1 MRTLFLLL
9 CMLFVSGCATH
20 QTLKGEY
27 EPPTLVEK
35 STAKEFDTIPKPKMG
50 KVVVAVY
57 NFTDKTGQ
65 RRPSDTQSSFSNAVT
80 QGADAFLIKA
90 LKDVGNGEWFEVVER
105 GGLAN
110 LTQERQIIRQM
121 REAYDGPTAKKLMP
135 MKFAGMLIEGGITGY
150 DTSTRSGGIGMR
162 VLGIGP
168 QSKFSEDIITISLRA
183 VSVNTGT
190 VIAAVNVQKTVYST
204 ADSMAIL
211 KFFDSDTQIFE
222 FESGITLN
230 EPATLAVKTTVEAAV
245 VELIKE
251 GERKDV
257 WEFAEGATPY
267 PVLIADDDLYSPPLT
282 DDKETSS
289 EGNSNNNSPFG
300 VGR

>member
-1 MRTLFLLL
+1 MKILLIL
-9 CMLFVSGCATH
+9 LYALILAGCATG
-20 QTLKGEY
+20 QAMKGTY
-27 EPPTLVEK
+27 DQPVTVGAPTV
-35 STAKEFDTIPKPKMG
+35 KEFDTIPPPALG

-65 RRPSDTQSSFSNAVT
+65 RRPSDTQSSFSTAVT

-90 LKDVGNGEWFEVVER
+90 LKDVGNSGWFEVVER
-105 GGLAN
+105 GGLAS

-121 REAYDGPTAKKLMP
+121 REAYDGPDAKKLMP

-150 DTSTRSGGIGMR
+150 DTSTRSGGMGMR

-168 QSKFSEDIITISLRA
+168 QTQFSEDIITVSLRA
-183 VSVNTGT
+183 VSVNTGS
-190 VIAAVNVQKTVYST
+190 VLAAVNVQKTVYST
-204 ADSMAIL
+204 ADSIGVL
-211 KFFDSDTQIFE
+211 KFFDNDTQVFE

-251 GERKDV
+251 GELKDV
-257 WEFAEGATPY
+257 WDFAYEPING
-267 PVLIADDDLYSPPLT
+267 
-282 DDKETSS
+282 KETK
-289 EGNSNNNSPFG
+289 E
-300 VGR
+300 

>member
-9 CMLFVSGCATH
+9 CVLFISGCATH
-20 QTLKGEY
+20 QALKGEY
-27 EPPTLVEK
+27 EPPTLVKK

-121 REAYDGPTAKKLMP
+121 REAYDGTDAKKLMP
-135 MKFAGMLIEGGITGY
+135 MKFAGMLIEGAITGY
-150 DTSTRSGGIGMR
+150 DTNSRSGGMGMR

-168 QSKFSEDIITISLRA
+168 QTQFSEDIITVSLRA
-183 VSVNTGT
+183 ISVNTGE
-190 VIAAVNVQKTVYST
+190 VIAAVNVQKTIYST

-257 WEFAEGATPY
+257 WEFAESATPY
-267 PVLIADDDLYSPPLT
+267 PVLIADDDLHLPPLT

-289 EGNSNNNSPFG
+289 EGNSNNNSPLG

>member
-1 MRTLFLLL
+1 MKILLIL
-9 CMLFVSGCATH
+9 LYALILAGCATG
-20 QTLKGEY
+20 QAMKGTY
-27 EPPTLVEK
+27 DQPVTVSAPTV
-35 STAKEFDTIPKPKMG
+35 KEFDTIPPPALG

-65 RRPSDTQSSFSNAVT
+65 RRPSDTQSSFSTAVT

-90 LKDVGNGEWFEVVER
+90 LKDVGNSGWFEVVER
-105 GGLAN
+105 GGLAS

-121 REAYDGPTAKKLMP
+121 REAYDGPDAKKLMP

-150 DTSTRSGGIGMR
+150 DTSTRSGGMGMR

-168 QSKFSEDIITISLRA
+168 QTQFSEDIITVSLRA
-183 VSVNTGT
+183 VSVNTGS
-190 VIAAVNVQKTVYST
+190 VLAAVNVQKTVYST
-204 ADSMAIL
+204 ADSIAVL
-211 KFFDSDTQIFE
+211 KFFDNDTQVFE

-251 GERKDV
+251 GELKDV
-257 WEFAEGATPY
+257 WDFAYEPING
-267 PVLIADDDLYSPPLT
+267 
-282 DDKETSS
+282 KETK
-289 EGNSNNNSPFG
+289 E
-300 VGR
+300 

>member
-1 MRTLFLLL
+1 MKLLAMLL
-9 CMLFVSGCATH
+9 CLTVTGCT
-20 QTLKGEY
+20 QFGVDTYPVL
-27 EPPTLVEK
+27 PPTTQESPLNGGLQAVPELDG
-35 STAKEFDTIPKPKMG
+35 EIMTI
-50 KVVVAVY
+50 AVY
-57 NFTDKTGQ
+57 SFLDKTGQ
-65 RRPSDTQSSFSNAVT
+65 TKPSDTASSLSSAVT
-80 QGADAFLIKA
+80 QGGEVWVIKA
-90 LKDVGNGEWFEVVER
+90 LQDVGNSTWFEVVER

>member
-1 MRTLFLLL
+1 MRILTILLMALTLI
-9 CMLFVSGCATH
+9 GCATG
-20 QTLKGEY
+20 QSIKGEY
-27 EPPTLVEK
+27 DQPIVVEK
-35 STAKEFDTIPKPKMG
+35 SVAKEFDTITTPALG

-57 NFTDKTGQ
+57 SFTDKTGQ
-65 RRPSDTQSSFSNAVT
+65 RRPSDTQASFSTAVT

-90 LKDVGNGEWFEVVER
+90 LKDVGQSQWFEVVER
-105 GGLAN
+105 GGLAS

-121 REAYDGPTAKKLMP
+121 REAYDGPDAKKLMP

-150 DTSTRSGGIGMR
+150 DSSTRSGGTGMR

-168 QSKFSEDIITISLRA
+168 QTQFSEDIITVSLRA
-183 VSVNTGT
+183 VSVNTGL
-190 VIAAVNVQKTVYST
+190 VLAAVNVQKTIYST

-211 KFFDSDTQIFE
+211 KFYDNATQVFE

-230 EPATLAVKTTVEAAV
+230 EPATLAVKTTIEAAV

-257 WEFAEGATPY
+257 WDFT
-267 PVLIADDDLYSPPLT
+267 V
-282 DDKETSS
+282 
-289 EGNSNNNSPFG
+289 NQ
-300 VGR
+300 

>member
-1 MRTLFLLL
+1 MKILLIL
-9 CMLFVSGCATH
+9 LYALILAGCATG
-20 QTLKGEY
+20 QAMKGTY
-27 EPPTLVEK
+27 DQPVTVGAPTV
-35 STAKEFDTIPKPKMG
+35 KEFDTIPPPALG

-65 RRPSDTQSSFSNAVT
+65 RRPSDTQSSFSTAVT

-90 LKDVGNGEWFEVVER
+90 LKDVGNSGWFEVVER
-105 GGLAN
+105 GGLAS

-121 REAYDGPTAKKLMP
+121 REAYDGPDAKKLMP

-150 DTSTRSGGIGMR
+150 DTSTRSGGMGMR

-168 QSKFSEDIITISLRA
+168 QTQFSEDIITVSLRA
-183 VSVNTGT
+183 VSVNTGS
-190 VIAAVNVQKTVYST
+190 VLAAVNVQKTVYST
-204 ADSMAIL
+204 ADSIAVL
-211 KFFDSDTQIFE
+211 KFFDNDTQVFE

-251 GERKDV
+251 GELKDV
-257 WEFAEGATPY
+257 WDFAYEPING
-267 PVLIADDDLYSPPLT
+267 
-282 DDKETSS
+282 KETT
-289 EGNSNNNSPFG
+289 E
-300 VGR
+300 

>member
-1 MRTLFLLL
+1 MRILFILL
-9 CMLFVSGCATH
+9 CFLILSGCAAN
-20 QTLKGEY
+20 QAMKGTY
-27 EPPTLVEK
+27 DIPVLVEK
-35 STAKEFDTIPKPKMG
+35 STAKEFDTLPAPALG

-65 RRPSDTQSSFSNAVT
+65 RRPSDTQSSFSTAVT

-90 LKDVGNGEWFEVVER
+90 LKDVGQSQWFEVVER
-105 GGLAN
+105 GGLAS

-121 REAYDGPTAKKLMP
+121 REAYDGPNAKKLMP

-150 DTSTRSGGIGMR
+150 DTSTRSGGTGMR

-168 QSKFSEDIITISLRA
+168 QTQFSEDIITVSLRA
-183 VSVNTGT
+183 VSVNTGA
-190 VIAAVNVQKTVYST
+190 VLAAVNVQKTIYST
-204 ADSMAIL
+204 ADSIAIL
-211 KFFDSDTQIFE
+211 KFFDQDTQVFE

-257 WEFAEGATPY
+257 WDFAYQPITG
-267 PVLIADDDLYSPPLT
+267 
-282 DDKETSS
+282 KEQ
-289 EGNSNNNSPFG
+289 
-300 VGR
+300 